1 MLGVFLIG
9 LFGLVIIG
17 VPIAY
22 SLVGTAFF
30 MMLVKAL
37 SNPNAW
43 SLFTLAQK
51 FVNGCDSVPL
61 LAIPF
66 FMIAGE
72 IMSRGGISKRIVDF
86 AYSVLGRFKGGLG
99 YVGILASMVFA
110 GVSGS
115 AVADTTA
122 VGSILLPIMQGGGY
136 DKDKST
142 GIICAAGCIGP
153 IIPPST
159 QMIFYGVCAEVS
171 VSSLFLGGIV
181 PGILIG
187 IGLMVAWFVH
197 VRKRNYPVGPKSS
210 LKEVLHSVRKAF
222 LAIML
227 PVFIIGCIVTG
238 VATATETA
246 ALAVLYALI
255 VSGLVYREFK
265 FKEWPELMI
274 NAMKSTAIMMF
285 VVGSAQVAAYMV
297 TTCAIPQ
304 LLASAITSIT
314 HSALMYMILVNV
326 LLILVGCVMD
336 SGPAIMILT
345 PILLPIAKDFG
356 LDPIYFGVV
365 MVANLCIGLCT
376 PPVGN
381 VLYCGV
387 SIGKVKLMNL
397 VKASL
402 PFVGVM
408 YLVLMII
415 TLFPELI
422 LFIPQNM
429 G

>member
-408 YLVLMII
+408 YLVLMLI

>member
-187 IGLMVAWFVH
+187 IGLMVAWFFH